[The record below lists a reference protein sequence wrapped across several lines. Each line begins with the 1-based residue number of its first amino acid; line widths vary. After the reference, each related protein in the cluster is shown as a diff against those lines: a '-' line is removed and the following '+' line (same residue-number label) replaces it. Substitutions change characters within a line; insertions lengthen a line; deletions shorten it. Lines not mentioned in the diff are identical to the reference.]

1 MLNIRI
7 LVVGKVKENYF
18 SQAIVEYSKRLSRFA
33 KIDIVEVKDRPTPEK
48 ASAAENNEII
58 EREGEAL
65 SKKISNQDFVI
76 ALAIE
81 GELISSPDLAEN
93 LKKIPVEGFSKIDFV
108 IGGSLGLSKQIK
120 QRADLKISFGRI
132 TLPHQL
138 ARVVLLEQI
147 YRAFMI
153 NEGSPY
159 HK

>member
-1 MLNIRI
+1 
-7 LVVGKVKENYF
+7 
-18 SQAIVEYSKRLSRFA
+18 
-33 KIDIVEVKDRPTPEK
+33 
-48 ASAAENNEII
+48 
-58 EREGEAL
+58 
-65 SKKISNQDFVI
+65 
-76 ALAIE
+76 
-81 GELISSPDLAEN
+81 
-93 LKKIPVEGFSKIDFV
+93 FSKIDFV